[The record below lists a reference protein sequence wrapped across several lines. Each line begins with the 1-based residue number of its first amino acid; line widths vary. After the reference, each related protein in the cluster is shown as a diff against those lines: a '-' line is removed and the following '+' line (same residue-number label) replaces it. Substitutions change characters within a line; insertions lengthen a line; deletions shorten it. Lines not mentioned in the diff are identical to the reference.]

1 MPLLNLQLCL
11 KSQLVDHTYALSSC
25 PFALKEGY
33 IKAKDNV
40 SRLQREKTNPRKR
53 ELRAKSSLQDVL
65 MELREKNLMT
75 EELSQRVGLYA
86 DLPLHLFEKKASE
99 YSKEQREFAITLH
112 LHGPK
117 AYHYLRSTLQL
128 PLPHPRS
135 LQRSVT
141 ADSEGGHGELDVG
154 STEQQVAAF
163 LQSKGIHL
171 NCDNIEAC
179 HPLPRKNNSD
189 KPAIIIRFVN
199 RKHKIALLR
208 EGRHPKATD
217 VYLNEHLT
225 KRNAKMAKNARYLK
239 KQKKIQNTW
248 TTNCKVFIKLNGPPE
263 EAKVLVIRDVAE
275 LVKHVTLSENDE
287 WKTDYGEERR

>member
-1 MPLLNLQLCL
+1 MVTANFSAQKKMPVHCAAFGCVHRRSVHTRREGITFHRFPKAGDQRRKWEVALKRQGFAANDDTMLCSKHFKPEHFDRTGQTVRIRLGVVPSIFAFPAHLLKSTASTDRTTSNSRRAKESLPMDIPQYAPVEPAALPQ
-11 KSQLVDHTYALSSC
+11 SQLVDHTYALSSC

-40 SRLQREKTNPRKR
+40 SRLQREKMNTRKR

-117 AYHYLRSTLQL
+117 AYRYLRSTLQL

-135 LQRSVT
+135 
-141 ADSEGGHGELDVG
+141 
-154 STEQQVAAF
+154 F
-163 LQSKGIHL
+163 LEI
-171 NCDNIEAC
+171 
-179 HPLPRKNNSD
+179 
-189 KPAIIIRFVN
+189 
-199 RKHKIALLR
+199 
-208 EGRHPKATD
+208 
-217 VYLNEHLT
+217 
-225 KRNAKMAKNARYLK
+225 
-239 KQKKIQNTW
+239 
-248 TTNCKVFIKLNGPPE
+248 
-263 EAKVLVIRDVAE
+263 
-275 LVKHVTLSENDE
+275 
-287 WKTDYGEERR
+287 